1 MSEEKYL
8 DVIELKLKL
17 HFSIHSLK
25 TIWKMIKKIE
35 INTEVLK
42 KVSDGKCVEGS
53 VRIDAETGKL
63 TFVAYNRISRNHR
76 KCDILIKQ
84 LEHGW
89 LKESPLRYKFF
100 QSIPKVIGIPSVI
113 RVLDREVESAEKELS
128 KLKIK

>member
-1 MSEEKYL
+1 
-8 DVIELKLKL
+8 
-17 HFSIHSLK
+17 
-25 TIWKMIKKIE
+25 MIKKIE

-100 QSIPKVIGIPSVI
+100 QSIPKNIGIACI
-113 RVLDREVESAEKELS
+113 QRVLDRELS
-128 KLKIK
+128 LAKIALGKIKN